1 MRHFS
6 RRYIMKPVYFDD
18 LVNLCSELSTNENKL
33 LPLCAAENV
42 ISPFSKIP
50 LDTFLQEKYIMG
62 GVINYQQE
70 SNFVGSKN
78 LYKIYELLSLQC
90 NKLYGCKY
98 ADARTLSGV
107 NAVMTLLMSLFS
119 SGDTILISSEECGGH
134 GSMPKICHRL
144 GINTIEMPYNY
155 DIYDFNYNEIN
166 EILRK
171 EKINGILICLSDIII
186 MPQLN
191 KIDLP
196 EEYVLIFDA
205 TQILGLIAT
214 NSMENPL
221 QWFADKQKFILMGA
235 THKTL
240 PGPTCGLIMTNNLDL
255 ANQFDTLIN
264 PDYLRNSQLHHIFSL
279 ILTLMELEIYGK
291 QYCSSVVNNANFLAT
306 ALVKNNFDIIKVA
319 PKYTYT
325 HQIFISMPESD
336 ARKFYNKCLD
346 YGVSINLR
354 NKKLYKTCGLRIGT
368 QEISRYGWNEKEMF
382 AISEILRDIRDME
395 YFSQDISNK
404 INMISLNKKIC
415 YTFDQNYYDILY
427 TRLHY
432 S

>member
-1 MRHFS
+1 MCHFL
-6 RRYIMKPVYFDD
+6 RRYIMKPEYFDN
-18 LVNLCSELSTNENKL
+18 LVNLCAELSTNENKL

-42 ISPFSKIP
+42 LSPFSKIP

-155 DIYDFNYNEIN
+155 DIYDFNYKEIN

-171 EKINGILICLSDIII
+171 EEINGILICLSDIII

-196 EEYVLIFDA
+196 KECVLIFDA

-214 NSMENPL
+214 NNMKNPL
-221 QWFADKQKFILMGA
+221 QWFTDKQKFILMGA

-279 ILTLMELEIYGK
+279 ILTLMELEIYGE
-291 QYCSSVVNNANFLAT
+291 QYCFSVINNANFLAT
-306 ALVKNNFDIIKVA
+306 ELVKYNFDIIKVA

-325 HQIFISMPESD
+325 HQIFISMLEND

-354 NKKLYKTCGLRIGT
+354 NKELYKTCGLRVGT

-382 AISEILRDIRDME
+382 TIAKILRDIRDNE
-395 YFSQDISNK
+395 YFSQDISDRINK
-404 INMISLNKKIC
+404 ISLNKKIC
-415 YTFDQNYYDILY
+415 YTFDENYYNKLY
-427 TRLHY
+427 TRLHNG
-432 S
+432 